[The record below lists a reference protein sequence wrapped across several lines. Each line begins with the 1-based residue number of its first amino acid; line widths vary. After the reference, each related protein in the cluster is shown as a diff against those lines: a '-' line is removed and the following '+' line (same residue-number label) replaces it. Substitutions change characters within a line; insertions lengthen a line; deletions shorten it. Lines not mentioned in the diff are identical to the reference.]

1 MAVIDCL
8 FLLLYLLDVST
19 SGINQR
25 REAWESQ
32 RKTYT
37 ADFFE
42 LDPCMVSLS
51 SHIDKFHYFNWVFLL
66 CMILSV

>member
-1 MAVIDCL
+1 MTACCYCI
-8 FLLLYLLDVST
+8 LLDVST
-19 SGINQR
+19 SGISQR

-37 ADFFE
+37 ADFLE
-42 LDPCMVSLS
+42 LEPCMVSLS
-51 SHIDKFHYFNWVFLL
+51 SILKRFDYLNWVFLL